1 MGTANDAV
9 AAFVA
14 AVAGGALAGWSFVP
28 VDRAAGA
35 EPDLRQPRP
44 IVDTDGRILGVVRF
58 DEPSDELGRM
68 AAAWF
73 ETVLLLVA
81 TERRRRA
88 TAARATRA
96 EEASRVDGLTG
107 LPNRRSWDETLAVEE
122 ARAERTMSQL
132 AIAVVD
138 LDGLKHAN
146 DSGGHRA
153 GDALL
158 RTTAATLRACTRST
172 DTVARLGGDEFAV
185 LAVDWED
192 EEAAT
197 LAERLRAALAAVG
210 VAASVGS
217 AVHRR
222 DTFIEHTFD
231 RADAAMY
238 DAKRRRPAAVVV
250 GTGNH

>member
-1 MGTANDAV
+1 VSAVGTANDAV
-9 AAFVA
+9 AAFVSTIA
-14 AVAGGALAGWSFVP
+14 AGAAPGWSFSP
-28 VDRAAGA
+28 VDGSDP
-35 EPDLRQPRP
+35 EPDARQPRP
-44 IVDTDGRILGVVRF
+44 VLDADGRILGVVRF
-58 DEPSDELGRM
+58 DDPTDPAGELVL
-68 AAAWF
+68 AWF

-88 TAARATRA
+88 AAARATRA

-107 LPNRRSWDETLAVEE
+107 LPNRRSWDETLALEE
-122 ARAERTMSQL
+122 ARAERTMGRL

-146 DSGGHRA
+146 DCGGHRA

-158 RTTAATLRACTRST
+158 RTTAATLRACTRAS

-192 EEAAT
+192 DE
-197 LAERLRAALAAVG
+197 AERLADRLQAALAAVS

-238 DAKRRRPAAVVV
+238 DAKRRRPAA
-250 GTGNH
+250 TKS